1 MIANIAILNILN
13 FYVALVS
20 SPISVATASWTFPI
34 WTFTTIVAR
43 DSSLA
48 RRRYATISISINPW
62 DKKIAEEYEEH
73 DAKPS
78 RCEWCSLLL
87 LIFIIWACHLICM
100 HTRTHFAFDF
110 SSLRVMTR
118 FLQNSP
124 QNSRREEEVKYKE
137 EDIGY
142 AHYYTEKHRKCLHSL
157 PPPPRVIL
165 IDTWKMFTKTAFAC
179 TTE

>member
-1 MIANIAILNILN
+1 
-13 FYVALVS
+13 
-20 SPISVATASWTFPI
+20 
-34 WTFTTIVAR
+34 
-43 DSSLA
+43 
-48 RRRYATISISINPW
+48 
-62 DKKIAEEYEEH
+62 
-73 DAKPS
+73 
-78 RCEWCSLLL
+78 
-87 LIFIIWACHLICM
+87 M

-110 SSLRVMTR
+110 SSLRVMMR
-118 FLQNSP
+118 FLQNL
-124 QNSRREEEVKYKE
+124 RRTREEKKEVKYKE